1 MINSALQ
8 IRNFSTNKYQSRD
21 GHSSIYHEPSFTG
34 LYTRWDS
41 YPATKYKINLV
52 RALVHRI
59 LRICSPAVVEIELRS
74 LRDIFSKNGY
84 PDNVLEKYI
93 TRSKSENRFIG
104 PQRCPVMIHLPWT
117 GPKSSLFEKKIS
129 SAVRVAY
136 FAAKVHFIYS
146 TNRAFNLP
154 KDKLPTPSM
163 SNIIYLYECRR
174 CESQYVGKTTQ
185 NLIARI
191 KQHVP
196 RHLLPQTA
204 DGPQTKKRGRPPK
217 STKDVDFSSA
227 IAQHLADNEQC
238 RQSYS
243 DEHFT
248 VLSRARS
255 KFHLDVLEAAFIH
268 TLRPVLCRQ
277 KSFVV
282 SLKLFPSR
290 D

>member
-1 MINSALQ
+1 M
-8 IRNFSTNKYQSRD
+8 ST
-21 GHSSIYHEPSFTG
+21 SIYRKPSFTG

-41 YPATKYKINLV
+41 YSTTKYNLIL
-52 RALVHRI
+52 AHRI
-59 LRICSPAVVEIELRS
+59 LRICSPAVVEMELRS
-74 LRDIFSKNGY
+74 LRDIFLKNRY

-93 TRSKSENRFIG
+93 TSSKSEKRFIG
-104 PQRCPVMIHLPWT
+104 PQRCPVKIHLPWT

-129 SAVRVAY
+129 SAVHVAY

-146 TNRAFNLP
+146 TNRAFNLH
-154 KDKLPTPSM
+154 KLPTPSI

-174 CESQYVGKTTQ
+174 CESQYVGKTAK

-217 STKDVDFSSA
+217 STIDVDFSSE

-282 SLKLFPSR
+282 SLKLFASR